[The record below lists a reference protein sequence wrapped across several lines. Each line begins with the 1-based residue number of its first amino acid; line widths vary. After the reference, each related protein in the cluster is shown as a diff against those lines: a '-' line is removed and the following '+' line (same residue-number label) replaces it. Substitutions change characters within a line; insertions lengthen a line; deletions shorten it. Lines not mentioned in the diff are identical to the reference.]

1 MERDLFLRKYRIEQ
15 EDFDAAGVSWEEL
28 TAIADH
34 YATIEGKL
42 REIGK
47 DFVDKYLYD
56 IEKAGI
62 HSYRYRTK
70 APGHLLE
77 KIIRKK
83 KEQPE
88 KFAQLGV
95 DNYWK
100 YVTDLIGIRVFFLY
114 REDWR
119 HFHEYITS
127 AFENAPEQYVK
138 DRERD
143 FDNDETHCYIAERP
157 KVYRRNGDSR
167 IYEAVDAAGGF
178 TENAARESI
187 NLASKVSDGMQITI
201 YNKEEAA
208 SLPAGGTSAGKN
220 SGQDQMSGSS
230 SLVNLNTA
238 TKEELMTLKGIG
250 ESKAED
256 IIRYR
261 EKSGGFKKIE
271 DIMKISGIKEAGF
284 QKIKDSITV

>member
-1 MERDLFLRKYRIEQ
+1 MKEDKKKILTAAAFLI
-15 EDFDAAGVSWEEL
+15 AAGLVFGMTRSRSGIQKLDESGAVVMSGSLDADGNISWEKNGSAKSDGLPQGDSGSSTE
-28 TAIADH
+28 
-34 YATIEGKL
+34 KQ
-42 REIGK
+42 EIQEPFRDENGS
-47 DFVDKYLYD
+47 VQGESTVETQEYVENS
-56 IEKAGI
+56 EKSGVYVYICGEVA
-62 HSYRYRTK
+62 
-70 APGHLLE
+70 APG
-77 KIIRKK
+77 
-83 KEQPE
+83 
-88 KFAQLGV
+88 
-95 DNYWK
+95 
-100 YVTDLIGIRVFFLY
+100 
-114 REDWR
+114 
-119 HFHEYITS
+119 
-127 AFENAPEQYVK
+127 
-138 DRERD
+138 
-143 FDNDETHCYIAERP
+143 
-157 KVYRRNGDSR
+157 VYELSEDSR

>member
-1 MERDLFLRKYRIEQ
+1 MKDNKKKILAAAAFLI
-15 EDFDAAGVSWEEL
+15 AAGLVIGMSKKENGIREL
-28 TAIADH
+28 DDSGAVVMSGSMQELMGS
-34 YATIEGKL
+34 EGKRDAEKNTKL
-42 REIGK
+42 STDSSIPDGEKNPQTESESGVGESREAGNETGTGK
-47 DFVDKYLYD
+47 SPSETQVEVDNSKA
-56 IEKAGI
+56 AGI
-62 HSYRYRTK
+62 YVYICGEV
-70 APGHLLE
+70 ANPG
-77 KIIRKK
+77 
-83 KEQPE
+83 
-88 KFAQLGV
+88 
-95 DNYWK
+95 
-100 YVTDLIGIRVFFLY
+100 
-114 REDWR
+114 
-119 HFHEYITS
+119 
-127 AFENAPEQYVK
+127 
-138 DRERD
+138 
-143 FDNDETHCYIAERP
+143 
-157 KVYRRNGDSR
+157 VYELSEDSR

-208 SLPAGGTSAGKN
+208 SLPAGGTSAGKK

>member
-1 MERDLFLRKYRIEQ
+1 MKDNKKKILAAAAFLI
-15 EDFDAAGVSWEEL
+15 AAGLVFGMSKKENGIREL
-28 TAIADH
+28 DDSGAVVMSGSMQELMGS
-34 YATIEGKL
+34 EGKRDAEKNTKL
-42 REIGK
+42 STDSSIPDGEKNPQTESESGVGESREAGNETGTGK
-47 DFVDKYLYD
+47 SPSETQVEVDNSKA
-56 IEKAGI
+56 AGI
-62 HSYRYRTK
+62 YVYICGEVAK
-70 APGHLLE
+70 PG
-77 KIIRKK
+77 
-83 KEQPE
+83 
-88 KFAQLGV
+88 
-95 DNYWK
+95 
-100 YVTDLIGIRVFFLY
+100 
-114 REDWR
+114 
-119 HFHEYITS
+119 
-127 AFENAPEQYVK
+127 
-138 DRERD
+138 
-143 FDNDETHCYIAERP
+143 
-157 KVYRRNGDSR
+157 VYELSEDSR

>member
-1 MERDLFLRKYRIEQ
+1 MYICGEV
-15 EDFDAAGVSWEEL
+15 ANPGVYEL
-28 TAIADH
+28 S
-34 YATIEGKL
+34 E
-42 REIGK
+42 
-47 DFVDKYLYD
+47 
-56 IEKAGI
+56 
-62 HSYRYRTK
+62 
-70 APGHLLE
+70 
-77 KIIRKK
+77 
-83 KEQPE
+83 
-88 KFAQLGV
+88 
-95 DNYWK
+95 
-100 YVTDLIGIRVFFLY
+100 
-114 REDWR
+114 
-119 HFHEYITS
+119 
-127 AFENAPEQYVK
+127 
-138 DRERD
+138 
-143 FDNDETHCYIAERP
+143 
-157 KVYRRNGDSR
+157 DSR

-250 ESKAED
+250 ESTAED

>member
-1 MERDLFLRKYRIEQ
+1 MKDNKKKILAAAAFLI
-15 EDFDAAGVSWEEL
+15 AAGLVFGMSKKENGIREL
-28 TAIADH
+28 DDSGAVVMSRSMQELMGS
-34 YATIEGKL
+34 EGKRDAEKNTKL
-42 REIGK
+42 STDSSIPDGEKNPQTESESGVGESREAGNETGTGK
-47 DFVDKYLYD
+47 SPSETQVEVDNSKA
-56 IEKAGI
+56 AGI
-62 HSYRYRTK
+62 YVYTCGEV
-70 APGHLLE
+70 ANPG
-77 KIIRKK
+77 
-83 KEQPE
+83 
-88 KFAQLGV
+88 
-95 DNYWK
+95 
-100 YVTDLIGIRVFFLY
+100 
-114 REDWR
+114 
-119 HFHEYITS
+119 
-127 AFENAPEQYVK
+127 
-138 DRERD
+138 
-143 FDNDETHCYIAERP
+143 
-157 KVYRRNGDSR
+157 VYELSEDSR

>member
-1 MERDLFLRKYRIEQ
+1 MFRRECMKEDKKKILTAAAFLI
-15 EDFDAAGVSWEEL
+15 AAGLVFGMTRSRSGIQKLDESGAVVMSGSLDADGNISWEKNGSAKSDGLPQGDSGSSTE
-28 TAIADH
+28 
-34 YATIEGKL
+34 KQ
-42 REIGK
+42 EIQEPFRDENGS
-47 DFVDKYLYD
+47 VQGESTVETQEYVENS
-56 IEKAGI
+56 EKSGVYVYICGEVA
-62 HSYRYRTK
+62 
-70 APGHLLE
+70 APG
-77 KIIRKK
+77 
-83 KEQPE
+83 
-88 KFAQLGV
+88 
-95 DNYWK
+95 
-100 YVTDLIGIRVFFLY
+100 
-114 REDWR
+114 
-119 HFHEYITS
+119 
-127 AFENAPEQYVK
+127 
-138 DRERD
+138 
-143 FDNDETHCYIAERP
+143 
-157 KVYRRNGDSR
+157 VYELSEDSR

>member
-1 MERDLFLRKYRIEQ
+1 MKDNKKKILAAAAFLI
-15 EDFDAAGVSWEEL
+15 AAGLLFGMSKKENGIREL
-28 TAIADH
+28 DDSGAVVMSGSMPELMGS
-34 YATIEGKL
+34 EGKRDAEKNTKL
-42 REIGK
+42 STDSSIPDGEKNPQTESESGVGESREAGNETGTGK
-47 DFVDKYLYD
+47 SPSETQVEVDNSKA
-56 IEKAGI
+56 AGI
-62 HSYRYRTK
+62 YVYICGEV
-70 APGHLLE
+70 ANPG
-77 KIIRKK
+77 
-83 KEQPE
+83 
-88 KFAQLGV
+88 
-95 DNYWK
+95 
-100 YVTDLIGIRVFFLY
+100 
-114 REDWR
+114 
-119 HFHEYITS
+119 
-127 AFENAPEQYVK
+127 
-138 DRERD
+138 
-143 FDNDETHCYIAERP
+143 
-157 KVYRRNGDSR
+157 VYELSEDSR

>member
-1 MERDLFLRKYRIEQ
+1 MKDNKKKILAAAAFLI
-15 EDFDAAGVSWEEL
+15 AAGLVFGMSKKENGIREL
-28 TAIADH
+28 DDSGAVVMSGSMQELMGS
-34 YATIEGKL
+34 EGKRDAEKNTKL
-42 REIGK
+42 STDSSIPDGEKNPQTESESGVGESREAGNETGTGK
-47 DFVDKYLYD
+47 SPSETQVEVDNSKA
-56 IEKAGI
+56 AGI
-62 HSYRYRTK
+62 YVYICGEV
-70 APGHLLE
+70 ANPG
-77 KIIRKK
+77 
-83 KEQPE
+83 
-88 KFAQLGV
+88 
-95 DNYWK
+95 
-100 YVTDLIGIRVFFLY
+100 
-114 REDWR
+114 
-119 HFHEYITS
+119 
-127 AFENAPEQYVK
+127 
-138 DRERD
+138 
-143 FDNDETHCYIAERP
+143 
-157 KVYRRNGDSR
+157 VYELSEDSR

-187 NLASKVSDGMQITI
+187 NLASKVSDGTI

>member
-1 MERDLFLRKYRIEQ
+1 MKDNKKKILAAAAFLI
-15 EDFDAAGVSWEEL
+15 AAGLVFGMSKKENGIREL
-28 TAIADH
+28 DDSGAVVMSGSMQELMGS
-34 YATIEGKL
+34 EGKRDAEKNTKL
-42 REIGK
+42 STDSSIPDGEKNPQIESESGVGESREAGNETGTGK
-47 DFVDKYLYD
+47 SPSETQVEVGNSKA
-56 IEKAGI
+56 AGI
-62 HSYRYRTK
+62 YVYICGEV
-70 APGHLLE
+70 ANPG
-77 KIIRKK
+77 
-83 KEQPE
+83 
-88 KFAQLGV
+88 
-95 DNYWK
+95 
-100 YVTDLIGIRVFFLY
+100 
-114 REDWR
+114 
-119 HFHEYITS
+119 
-127 AFENAPEQYVK
+127 
-138 DRERD
+138 
-143 FDNDETHCYIAERP
+143 
-157 KVYRRNGDSR
+157 VYELSEDSR

-178 TENAARESI
+178 TENAARERI

-261 EKSGGFKKIE
+261 EKSGGFKNIE
-271 DIMKISGIKEAGF
+271 DIMKISGIKESGF

>member
-1 MERDLFLRKYRIEQ
+1 MKDNKKKILAAAAFLI
-15 EDFDAAGVSWEEL
+15 AAGLVFGMSKKENGIREL
-28 TAIADH
+28 DDSGAVVMSRSMQELMGS
-34 YATIEGKL
+34 EGKRDAEKNTKL
-42 REIGK
+42 STDSSIPDGEKNPQTESESGVGESREAGNETGTGK
-47 DFVDKYLYD
+47 SPSETQVEVDNSKA
-56 IEKAGI
+56 AGI
-62 HSYRYRTK
+62 YVYICGEV
-70 APGHLLE
+70 ANPG
-77 KIIRKK
+77 
-83 KEQPE
+83 
-88 KFAQLGV
+88 
-95 DNYWK
+95 
-100 YVTDLIGIRVFFLY
+100 
-114 REDWR
+114 
-119 HFHEYITS
+119 
-127 AFENAPEQYVK
+127 
-138 DRERD
+138 
-143 FDNDETHCYIAERP
+143 
-157 KVYRRNGDSR
+157 VYELSEDSR
-167 IYEAVDAAGGF
+167 IYEAVDTAGGF

>member
-1 MERDLFLRKYRIEQ
+1 MKDNKKKILAAAAFLI
-15 EDFDAAGVSWEEL
+15 AAGLVFGMSKKENGIREL
-28 TAIADH
+28 DDSGAVVMSGSMQELMGS
-34 YATIEGKL
+34 EGKRDAEKNTKL
-42 REIGK
+42 STDSSGSDGEKNPQTESESGVGESREAGK
-47 DFVDKYLYD
+47 ETQMEVDNSKA
-56 IEKAGI
+56 AGI
-62 HSYRYRTK
+62 YVYICGEV
-70 APGHLLE
+70 ANPG
-77 KIIRKK
+77 
-83 KEQPE
+83 
-88 KFAQLGV
+88 
-95 DNYWK
+95 
-100 YVTDLIGIRVFFLY
+100 
-114 REDWR
+114 
-119 HFHEYITS
+119 
-127 AFENAPEQYVK
+127 
-138 DRERD
+138 
-143 FDNDETHCYIAERP
+143 
-157 KVYRRNGDSR
+157 VYELSEDSR

-178 TENAARESI
+178 TEKAARESI

-208 SLPAGGTSAGKN
+208 SLPADGTSAGKN

>member
-1 MERDLFLRKYRIEQ
+1 MKDNKKKILAAAAFLI
-15 EDFDAAGVSWEEL
+15 AAGLVFGMSKKENGIREL
-28 TAIADH
+28 DDSGAVVMSGSQKEFMGSKEKRGSEKNVGLLPDPSGSDGEKNPQTESESGVGESREAGNE
-34 YATIEGKL
+34 TGTGKSPS
-42 REIGK
+42 ETQVE
-47 DFVDKYLYD
+47 VDNSKA
-56 IEKAGI
+56 AGI
-62 HSYRYRTK
+62 YVYICGEV
-70 APGHLLE
+70 ANPG
-77 KIIRKK
+77 
-83 KEQPE
+83 
-88 KFAQLGV
+88 
-95 DNYWK
+95 
-100 YVTDLIGIRVFFLY
+100 
-114 REDWR
+114 
-119 HFHEYITS
+119 
-127 AFENAPEQYVK
+127 
-138 DRERD
+138 
-143 FDNDETHCYIAERP
+143 
-157 KVYRRNGDSR
+157 VYELSEDSR